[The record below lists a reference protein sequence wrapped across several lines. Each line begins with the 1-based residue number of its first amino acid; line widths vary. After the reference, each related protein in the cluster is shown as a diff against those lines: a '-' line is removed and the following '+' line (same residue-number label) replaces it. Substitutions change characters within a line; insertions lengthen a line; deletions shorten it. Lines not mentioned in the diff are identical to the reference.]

1 MKRLIAIFIQTND
14 DDDNNNE
21 EIQEII
27 SKKKNVMLY
36 SMALNKMD
44 PTNKKHIR
52 DILK

>member
-27 SKKKNVMLY
+27 SKKKKCHVVFY
-36 SMALNKMD
+36 G
-44 PTNKKHIR
+44 IE
-52 DILK
+52 